1 MGGGGGRAFSV
12 LFFLRSG
19 ERGGRMGQTEGYP
32 GAFLAGPVAGE
43 GHVYVPK
50 CVCAASPTIPVG
62 ADPRLPASHLPEL
75 FPECGIWVRKGEGE
89 RGCLWRQHWHLGSWP
104 VPSGWVRWVGSSM
117 PCPWPLGRGLH
128 GQALTVSVIAPHIS
142 HSLANGLRAYMPM

>member
-1 MGGGGGRAFSV
+1 
-12 LFFLRSG
+12 
-19 ERGGRMGQTEGYP
+19 MGQTEGYP

-89 RGCLWRQHWHLGSWP
+89 RGCLRRQRWQLGSWP
-104 VPSGWVRWVGSSM
+104 APSGWVGGWEA
-117 PCPWPLGRGLH
+117 PCLAQGHWGGVCP
-128 GQALTVSVIAPHIS
+128 GQALTVSIIAPHIS